1 MTLKLCA
8 VCGEPCPDYRCK
20 AHQLARPV
28 KAGREERGYNA
39 AWRNLSERARKL
51 QPWCSTCGATEDLTC
66 DHLEWPARTLKDV
79 DVLCRKCNSAKGAPT
94 PANDPRG
101 TTPKVFPP
109 HPGGKAN
116 ILTVPTVVPRWKP

>member
-51 QPWCSTCGATEDLTC
+51 QPWCSTCGTKDDLTG
-66 DHLEWPARTLKDV
+66 DHLRWPAKTLADV
-79 DVLCRKCNSAKGAPT
+79 DVLCRACNAAKGAPDDT
-94 PANDPRG
+94 GPAGGTLSESTKDPRG
-101 TTPKVFPP
+101 M
-109 HPGGKAN
+109 AN
-116 ILTVPTVVPRWKP
+116 FLTVPGGVF